1 MKPVYVYKIYVTQ
14 HDNMNLVL
22 NVQIES
28 PESYFPITYIQGG
41 KKRLGK
47 QAWERNQVQE
57 TKSGI

>member
-1 MKPVYVYKIYVTQ
+1 
-14 HDNMNLVL
+14 MNLVL